1 MKILHLYPNLM
12 NLYGDYGNVS
22 ILVKHLKDQGLRV
35 QVDTR
40 ELNELIN
47 FEKYD
52 FIYMG
57 SGTISNQLTA
67 LNDLLKYQYQIKKY
81 IESDKLMLL
90 TGNAMEVLGKRIGD
104 TTGLEIMNF
113 SSELS
118 DKRYTGDVILH
129 NDDIGDVV
137 GFINRSSIV
146 VDADEYKLF
155 DYVFKD
161 NNLIDNYYE
170 GYRYHNVFGSHV
182 IGPLLVKNPNFLEYL
197 IRLIVKDNYK
207 NISYPYEAAAY
218 TKTLTELRKRK

>member
-12 NLYGDYGNVS
+12 NLYGDYGNIS
-22 ILVKHLKDQGLRV
+22 ILVKHLKDQGLSVRV
-35 QVDTR
+35 ETK

-57 SGTISNQLTA
+57 SGTESNQMAA
-67 LNDLLKYQYQIKKY
+67 LNDLMKYQYQINKY
-81 IESDKLMLL
+81 IESDKIMLL

-104 TTGLEIMNF
+104 TAALDILDFTTEI
-113 SSELS
+113 S

-129 NDDIGDVV
+129 NDEIGDVV

-146 VDADEYKLF
+146 SGAEEHKLF
-155 DYVFKD
+155 DYIFKD

-182 IGPLLVKNPNFLEYL
+182 IGPMLVKNPNFLEY
-197 IRLIVKDNYK
+197 IVKLIMKDNFK
-207 NISYPYEAAAY
+207 KFDYPYEEAAY
-218 TKTLTELRKRK
+218 IKTLTELRKR